1 MPNHYTYEQLKEGM
15 KLRNIRM
22 YINSK
27 KKRAQEVSKM
37 EVARGQS
44 YPSSLRKK
52 IIG

>member
-27 KKRAQEVSKM
+27 KNEH
-37 EVARGQS
+37 
-44 YPSSLRKK
+44 KK
-52 IIG
+52 FQKWKLLVDNLILVH